1 MEFSQLLAVLA
12 FAVVK
17 LAGKK
22 FFFFG
27 GGGGEKAV
35 SRGFIPRTSSLQ
47 I

>member
-22 FFFFG
+22 FFF